1 MEASNWEKRKKKKN
15 GGQRKKPRV
24 GYLGKKNRSGQQILS
39 LHLTCTYSMHV
50 LGMCTKMRVGA
61 GVKGGGAST

>member
-24 GYLGKKNRSGQQILS
+24 GYLGKKKYKWSADFKS
-39 LHLTCTYSMHV
+39 PFSCTYSMHV